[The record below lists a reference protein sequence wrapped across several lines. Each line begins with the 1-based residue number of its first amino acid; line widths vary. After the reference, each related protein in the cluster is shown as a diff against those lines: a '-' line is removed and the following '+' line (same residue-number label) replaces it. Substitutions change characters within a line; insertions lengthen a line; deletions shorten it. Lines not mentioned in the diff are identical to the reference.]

1 MVSTHNEL
9 LTEGSLATIGERP
22 FGVYVHVPFCS
33 VRCGYCDFNTYTADE
48 LGEGATRASYAQT
61 AIAEIGQAAALL
73 GGAPAIETVFFGG
86 GTPTQLPPGDLVRIV
101 TALAESFGFIPDIEI
116 TTEANPD
123 SVTPSSLAVL
133 RAGGINRIS
142 FGVQSAVPHVLATLD
157 RTHRPEG
164 VPDAVRWAR
173 AAGFDQLSV
182 DLIYG
187 TPGESMDDWRRSLD
201 HAISLEP
208 DHVSAYALIVE
219 PGTALARRVARGEV
233 ALPDD
238 DEMADKYLL
247 ADATFESA
255 GLGWYELSNWAR
267 DESSRCHHNELYWQ
281 GANWWGVGPGAHSH
295 LDGTR
300 WWNVKHP
307 AAYANRLTAGEAPV
321 QDFETLDGPT
331 RLTERVLL
339 ESRLR
344 SGLDP
349 AILEPSVRPAVAELV
364 DEGLIAVR
372 SEGDGDRLVLT
383 LKGRL
388 LADNVVRRLV
398 P

>member
-1 MVSTHNEL
+1 
-9 LTEGSLATIGERP
+9 
-22 FGVYVHVPFCS
+22 VYVHVPFCS

-48 LGEGATRASYAQT
+48 LGDGATRASYADT
-61 AIAEIGQAAALL
+61 AINEIRQAAALL
-73 GGAPAIETVFFGG
+73 HDAPAIETVFFGG

-101 TALAESFGFIPDIEI
+101 SALEESFGFVPDIEI

-123 SVTPSSLAVL
+123 SVTAESLATL
-133 RAGGINRIS
+133 REGGINRIS

-173 AAGFDQLSV
+173 AAGFEQLSV

-219 PGTALARRVARGEV
+219 QGTALARRVSRGEIAV
-233 ALPDD
+233 PDD
-238 DEMADKYLL
+238 DEMADKYIL
-247 ADATFESA
+247 ADNLLEAA
-255 GLGWYELSNWAR
+255 GFGWYELSNWAR
-267 DESSRCHHNELYWQ
+267 DESSRCHHNELYWE

-295 LDGTR
+295 IDGTR

-307 AAYANRLTAGEAPV
+307 AAYANRLNVGESPLM
-321 QDFETLDGPT
+321 DFETLDGPT

-349 AILEPSVRPAVAELV
+349 AIVDPSVRPAIADLV
-364 DEGLIAVR
+364 DEGLIVVGRA
-372 SEGDGDRLVLT
+372 GAHDRLVLT

>member
-1 MVSTHNEL
+1 MTVSTPREF
-9 LTEGSLATIGERP
+9 LTEGSLASLGGRP

-48 LGEGATRASYAQT
+48 LGEGATRASYADT
-61 AIAEIGQAAALL
+61 AIAEIRQAATLL
-73 GGAPAIETVFFGG
+73 AGAPPLETVFFGG
-86 GTPTQLPPGDLVRIV
+86 GTPTQLPSGDLVRIV
-101 TALAESFGFIPDIEI
+101 SALRESFGFIPGIEV

-123 SVTPSSLAVL
+123 SVTPESLAIL
-133 RAGGINRIS
+133 REGGINRIS
-142 FGVQSAVPHVLATLD
+142 FGVQSAVPQVLATLD

-173 AAGFDQLSV
+173 AAGFEQLSV

-219 PGTALARRVARGEV
+219 QGTALARRVARGEIAV
-233 ALPDD
+233 PDD
-238 DEMADKYLL
+238 DEMADKYIL
-247 ADATFESA
+247 ADSLLEAA
-255 GLGWYELSNWAR
+255 GFGWYELSNWAR
-267 DESSRCHHNELYWQ
+267 DEASRCRHNELYWE

-295 LDGTR
+295 IDGNR

-307 AAYANRLTAGEAPV
+307 AAYANRLNAGESPV
-321 QDFETLDGPT
+321 MDFETLDEAT
-331 RLTERVLL
+331 KLTERVLL

-349 AILEPSVRPAVAELV
+349 EILDASVRPAVTDLV
-364 DEGLIAVR
+364 DEGLIE
-372 SEGDGDRLVLT
+372 SDGRLVLT